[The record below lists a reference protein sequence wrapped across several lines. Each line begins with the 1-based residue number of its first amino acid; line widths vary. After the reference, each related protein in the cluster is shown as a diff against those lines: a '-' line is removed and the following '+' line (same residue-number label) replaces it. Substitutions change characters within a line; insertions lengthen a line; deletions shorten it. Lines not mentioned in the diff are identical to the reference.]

1 MSIQGNFNNG
11 IFQAATLAS
20 MAKINET
27 LSKLGISSI
36 DELRS
41 KIKDLEI
48 EIAKAE
54 DYGVD
59 PIKMKQLLNQYLEIE
74 KAYVAAEKE
83 EADKKA
89 QTNAVGAVIGVVL
102 SIVFIIIM
110 ICVVT
115 TI

>member
-1 MSIQGNFNNG
+1 MSIQGNFNNNL
-11 IFQAATLAS
+11 FQVAALTS

-27 LSKLGISSI
+27 LSKFGISSI

-54 DYGVD
+54 DYGIN

-74 KAYVAAEKE
+74 KEYIAIEKE
-83 EADKKA
+83 ETDKKA
-89 QTNAVGAVIGVVL
+89 NAAGITIGIIVTVIFIGA
-102 SIVFIIIM
+102 IIAISLL
-110 ICVVT
+110 I
-115 TI
+115 

>member
-11 IFQAATLAS
+11 IFQAATIAS

-54 DYGVD
+54 DYGID

-74 KAYVAAEKE
+74 KQYIAIKKE

-89 QTNAVGAVIGVVL
+89 QTNAVGTVIGIVL
-102 SIVFIIIM
+102 GIVSIIVM
-110 ICVVT
+110 ICAVAA
-115 TI
+115 I